1 MIKETARELSYFVE
15 DTAEKLKLLNKDFVS
30 KKPAP
35 NKWSIKEILGHLIDS
50 AVNNHHRF
58 VRAQA
63 VDNFEFPDYTQDF
76 WVSVQSYNEVPWDK
90 MVELWRLYNLL
101 LAHII
106 FYVNKE
112 KLKVK
117 CIIGN
122 NNAITLETL
131 ISEYLPHMKHHLKQI
146 EERISAVS

>member
-1 MIKETARELSYFVE
+1 MIKETAHELSSLVNE
-15 DTAEKLKLLNKDFVS
+15 TAEKLKQLDKNTVS

-63 VDNFEFPDYTQDF
+63 VDNFEFPDYAQDF
-76 WVSVQSYNEVPWDK
+76 WVSVQSYNTAPWNE

-106 FYVNKE
+106 FHVNEE

-117 CIIGN
+117 CKIGN

-146 EERISAVS
+146 EDRS